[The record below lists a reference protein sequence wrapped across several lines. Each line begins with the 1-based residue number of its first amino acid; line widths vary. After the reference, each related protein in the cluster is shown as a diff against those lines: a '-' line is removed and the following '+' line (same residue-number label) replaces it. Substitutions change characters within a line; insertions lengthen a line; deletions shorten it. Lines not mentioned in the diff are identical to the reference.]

1 LIAKS
6 DSASADPS
14 AGSRLLIIALV
25 AAGVLVF
32 EIAVT
37 RILSVT
43 LWYHFAFLAVSLAM
57 LGIGLPGVW
66 LAFARPSSSWL
77 PLSLA
82 ISSVASPL
90 TTMVLVRVGTSL
102 DYESVFPDA
111 GANVLTHLP
120 VLTAIVCMLVPLLA
134 SGTAICLLLME
145 ATGSRVARLYGADL
159 LGATA
164 GAALVVPLMLLLP
177 TPVVVAGTG
186 LLPAAALSVFKGR
199 WRITSAALLACIAAL
214 LIWQA
219 PLRLARGSKQGR
231 GPVSVLFERWTPTG
245 RITVLPEGFYGGDAF
260 AWGIG
265 GHYRVDRPVP
275 HLWMEQDGSAGT
287 PITRLD
293 GSPAS
298 LEHLFFDV
306 TSLGYQWR
314 PPQNV
319 CIVGPGGGRDIL
331 TALKADATWV
341 DAVELNPAIVDALQ
355 GPFRE
360 YSGDVYGR
368 AGVHAV
374 VGEGR
379 SFLTRSRRRYDLIQ
393 VSLIDSWAATAAGA
407 FSLSENYLYTR
418 EALQLYLSRLQPA
431 GVLSI
436 SRWMR
441 GSFQMEGARLAVL
454 VRAALQAMGAADPDR
469 HFLVYQAGSVATFLV
484 SPTAID
490 AASVQ
495 HADSIAAAR
504 GFVRHWPAEGAG
516 ATASL
521 IQRVLTGQ
529 ADNLAGGGADLS
541 PPTDDRPFFFHT
553 LSIFHPPTDAELQQL
568 GPNEQAVAML
578 RMLVTVLGGVG
589 AALFLLP
596 FVVRGRLPRDRA
608 VARSSFY
615 FLAIGVAFMFVE
627 IPWLQRFVLYLGHPS
642 YATTVV
648 LSALLVG
655 AGLGAMA
662 SPKLARSARFTV
674 AVMLPMAILLL
685 NVAMGVVLG
694 VTLGWSLG
702 WRVVVAIALVFPA
715 GVLMGA
721 PFPVGMM
728 LAASS
733 DRDPSSLRAWF
744 WAMNG
749 MASVLASVLSLACA
763 MTIGFVGTVA
773 VGAVAYALAGLALP
787 TRAASLPRP

>member
-1 LIAKS
+1 MK
-6 DSASADPS
+6 
-14 AGSRLLIIALV
+14 RLLIIALV

-66 LAFARPSSSWL
+66 LAFARPSSTWL

-82 ISSVASPL
+82 ISSVAAPL
-90 TTMVLVRVGTSL
+90 ATVVLVRVGTSL
-102 DYESVFPDA
+102 DYESVFPGA
-111 GANVLTHLP
+111 GASVLTHLP
-120 VLTAIVCMLVPLLA
+120 VLIAVACVLVPLLA

-164 GAALVVPLMLLLP
+164 GAALVVPLLLILP

-186 LLPAAALSVFKGR
+186 LLPAAALSLFSGR
-199 WRITSAALLACIAAL
+199 WRIASVALLAGIAVL

-219 PLRLARGSKQGR
+219 PLRLARGSKQGT

-245 RITVLPEGFYGGDAF
+245 RITVLPEGFYGGAAF

-265 GHYRVDRPVP
+265 GHYRAERPVP

-287 PITRLD
+287 PITRLE

-314 PPQNV
+314 PPQHV

-331 TALKADATWV
+331 TALKAGATWV
-341 DAVELNPAIVDALQ
+341 DAVELNPAIVEALQ

-379 SFLTRSRRRYDLIQ
+379 SFLTRTSRRYDLIQ
-393 VSLIDSWAATAAGA
+393 ISLIDSWAATAAGA

-418 EALQLYLSRLQPA
+418 EALQLYLSRLQPS

-441 GSFQMEGARLAVL
+441 GSFQMESARLALL
-454 VRAALQAMGAADPDR
+454 VRAALESTGASNPDR
-469 HFLVYQAGSVATFLV
+469 HFLIYQAGSVATFLV
-484 SPTAID
+484 SPTTIER
-490 AASVQ
+490 SSIEQ
-495 HADSIAAAR
+495 ADGIATAR
-504 GFVRHWPAEGAG
+504 GFVRHWPADDARAAG
-516 ATASL
+516 SL
-521 IQRVLTGQ
+521 VHRALTGDISEFER
-529 ADNLAGGGADLS
+529 AGADLS

-553 LSIFHPPTDAELQQL
+553 LSIFHPPTAAELQRL

-578 RMLVTVLGGVG
+578 RMLIVVLGIVG
-589 AALFLLP
+589 AALFLVP
-596 FVVRGRLPRDRA
+596 FLVRGRLPQGPA
-608 VARSSFY
+608 VARSSLY

-655 AGLGAMA
+655 AGLGAMM
-662 SPKLARSARFTV
+662 SPKLARSARLTV
-674 AVMLPMAILLL
+674 AIVLPVAILLL
-685 NVAMGVVLG
+685 NAAMGPVLG
-694 VTLGWSLG
+694 GTLGWSLG

-721 PFPVGMM
+721 PFPLGMM

-749 MASVLASVLSLACA
+749 MAGVLASVLSLACA

-773 VGAVAYALAGLALP
+773 VGAVAYALAGLAMP
-787 TRAASLPRP
+787 MPAVSSPRP